1 MLCHKYIKFL
11 FFFCA
16 ALIMLHGCTKS
27 ELASEGRDAS
37 LKIRLNAP
45 SYAAELKSVS
55 SAPDSPQEW
64 TTWERAVDGRF
75 IYRVTAFILQGNRLV
90 AHKDLSLQGEPV
102 EAQIDFEANFTHGR
116 YTLMIVAN
124 YSSFEA
130 EDGSNGTKK
139 YNGLSGFVNT
149 VQEIIAN
156 NTIDNF
162 TQLYADSFLNYQI
175 ASENGVC
182 SRVPQ
187 PLTLVKEI
195 ELHPGTNVI
204 TGELIRTYS
213 RVRIAVENNS
223 DEELMLSSL
232 DFADIFTQSKAY
244 LFEGKGY
251 LNTKTNIDV
260 TSSNAMTPFTGSESD
275 PMIVPPQGM
284 SVIFDAYILESSKGS
299 SSEAYTYSLGIGY
312 NQLNSYILKSATA
325 IKRKAN
331 VTTGR
336 YLMYNRGTGTYLRA
350 NSTTS
355 VSTGNPGTLKAGMS
369 IPKEYVWSID
379 NTGLAAN
386 RYYIGTSEALDE
398 GQTAYYMYIS
408 KPSSNN
414 SAVQLGATPS
424 YYFTVADTGSGTNQ
438 YITFQSSGTGSYR
451 FLGTNNNNVVG
462 QRSSNSSHFLLYPV
476 DIPTSSYVDIPVKT
490 INQDTGQAED
500 VSQINR
506 NDFINAVVKVSYSK
520 NQGHFIYEVK
530 DWSTGGGDVNFN

>member
-1 MLCHKYIKFL
+1 MTV
-11 FFFCA
+11 
-16 ALIMLHGCTKS
+16 LHGCDKS
-27 ELASEGRDAS
+27 TMMYQENDAS
-37 LKIRLNAP
+37 LQIRLNAP
-45 SYAAELKSVS
+45 DYLDEMRSVS
-55 SAPDSPQEW
+55 SDPDSPQEW
-64 TTWERAVDGRF
+64 TSWERAVDGRYL
-75 IYRVTAFILQGNRLV
+75 YRVTAFILQGNRLV
-90 AHKDLSLQGEPV
+90 AHKDLSLQN
-102 EAQIDFEANFTHGR
+102 EAVRADMNFEANFTHGS

-124 YSSFEA
+124 YSAFEA

-139 YNGLSGFVNT
+139 YNGLSGFSDT
-149 VQEIIAN
+149 VEEILSHS
-156 NTIDNF
+156 TIDNF
-162 TQLYADSFLNYQI
+162 TQTYADSFLNFQI
-175 ASENGVC
+175 SSENGVC
-182 SRVPQ
+182 RRVPQ
-187 PLTLVKEI
+187 PLTLIKEI

-204 TGELIRTYS
+204 SGELFRTHS
-213 RVRIAVENNS
+213 RVRISVENSS
-223 DEELMLSSL
+223 DEDLRLYSMS
-232 DFADIFTQSKAY
+232 FGDIFTQSRTY
-244 LFEGKGY
+244 LFTGHGFQNQKAA
-251 LNTKTNIDV
+251 IDV
-260 TSSNAMTPFTGSESD
+260 ASSNAMTPFTGSESD

-386 RYYIGTSEALDE
+386 TYYIGTSEALDE

-408 KPSSNN
+408 RPSNNN

-424 YYFTVADTGSGTNQ
+424 YYFTVADAGSGTNQ
-438 YITFQSSGTGSYR
+438 YITFQSNGTGNYR

-462 QRSSNSSHFLLYPV
+462 QRSSNNSHFLLYPV

-520 NQGHFIYEVK
+520 NQGHFIYEVM